1 MFIKKFTS
9 GPLETNSYIIVS
21 SSTREAFIIDAP
33 PGSFELIHRY
43 QIEEEIKFQALLLTH
58 SHWDHIA
65 DVSKIK
71 DHYGIDVAV
80 HHLDKRNLEEPGSDG
95 LPCPFQFPAITPD
108 LFLDETTSLKLGSL
122 NFQVIFTP
130 GHSAGSICFYE
141 KRQRILFS
149 GDTLFQGSIGNLS
162 FPTSRPDLMW
172 SSLTKLSKLPP
183 HTQVFTGHGPSTTIE
198 NESWLANAQSHFG

>member
-1 MFIKKFTS
+1 M
-9 GPLETNSYIIVS
+9 
-21 SSTREAFIIDAP
+21 
-33 PGSFELIHRY
+33 
-43 QIEEEIKFQALLLTH
+43 
-58 SHWDHIA
+58 
-65 DVSKIK
+65 
-71 DHYGIDVAV
+71 
-80 HHLDKRNLEEPGSDG
+80 
-95 LPCPFQFPAITPD
+95 
-108 LFLDETTSLKLGSL
+108 KLGSL